1 MKMKAGLCEE
11 QEHSDGSDYE
21 SEQVFKKLKPGSTHK
36 LMDILKSKIDLT
48 KQKLYKIKSK
58 LPTRII

>member
-1 MKMKAGLCEE
+1 MKMNAGLCEE

-36 LMDILKSKIDLT
+36 LMDILKGKVNMQ
-48 KQKLYKIKSK
+48 KQKLYKIN
-58 LPTRII
+58 

>member
-1 MKMKAGLCEE
+1 MKMNAGLCEE

-36 LMDILKSKIDLT
+36 LMDILKGKVNMQ
-48 KQKLYKIKSK
+48 KQKLY
-58 LPTRII
+58 

>member
-1 MKMKAGLCEE
+1 MNAGLCEE

-36 LMDILKSKIDLT
+36 LMDILKGKVNMQ
-48 KQKLYKIKSK
+48 KQKLYKIN
-58 LPTRII
+58 